1 MNPQT
6 DMIYIQ
12 RDSTGQIIAVSLY
25 PQTGFEAC
33 LTVGEAELPGDS
45 GQQTSQIRSLAS
57 SDLAMARVL
66 EDLIDLL
73 IARNVIRF
81 TDLPEGA
88 REKLLKRRSL
98 RAEIQGLDLL
108 DDDLDEVL

>member
-6 DMIYIQ
+6 DTVYVQ
-12 RDSTGQIIAVSLY
+12 RDDAGRIIAVSLY
-25 PQTGFEAC
+25 PQPGFEAC
-33 LTVGEAELPGDS
+33 LAVGEAEMSGHAGQLP
-45 GQQTSQIRSLAS
+45 SQMKSLIS

-81 TDLPEGA
+81 TDLPQEA

-98 RAEIQGLDLL
+98 RAKMQGLDLL
-108 DDDLDEVL
+108 DDDFEQIL